1 VAEQGDRSSPEP
13 RGELTV
19 RLIAMPADTNANGD
33 IFGGWVLSQ
42 MDQAGGI
49 AGVERAKGRVVTIA
63 VEAMTFIR
71 PVRVGD
77 VLCVYT
83 EVERVGR
90 SSMRIHVEAWA
101 RRFGAHIRE
110 KVTDGVF
117 TFVAVDEAGRPR
129 PIPRPS
135 N

>member
-1 VAEQGDRSSPEP
+1 MTEQP

-49 AGVERAKGRVVTIA
+49 AAVERAQGRVVTIA

-71 PVRVGD
+71 PVKIGD

-83 EVERVGR
+83 EIDHVGR
-90 SSMRIHVEAWA
+90 SSMKIHIEAWA
-101 RRFGAHIRE
+101 RRFRTHSRE
-110 KVTDGVF
+110 KVTDATF
-117 TFVAVDEAGRPR
+117 TFVAIDENGRPR
-129 PIPRPS
+129 PVPPLA
-135 N
+135 

>member
-1 VAEQGDRSSPEP
+1 MSENEIDQP

-19 RLIAMPADTNANGD
+19 RVAAMPADTNANGD

-49 AGVERAKGRVVTIA
+49 AAVEAAEGRVVTVAI
-63 VEAMTFIR
+63 EAMHFIR

-83 EVERVGR
+83 AVDHVGHT
-90 SSMRIHVEAWA
+90 SMKVHVEAWA
-101 RRFGAHIRE
+101 RRFHTRLRE
-110 KVTDGVF
+110 KVTVAPF
-117 TFVAVDEAGRPR
+117 TFVAIAEGGRPR
-129 PIPRPS
+129 PARPTPAGAL
-135 N
+135 

>member
-1 VAEQGDRSSPEP
+1 LSAEDLSREQP

-19 RLIAMPADTNANGD
+19 RLVAMPADTNANGD

-49 AGVERAKGRVVTIA
+49 AAVERAHGRVATIA

-83 EVERVGR
+83 SIDRVGR
-90 SSMRIHVEAWA
+90 SSMKIHIEAWA
-101 RRFGAHIRE
+101 RRFSSHVRE
-110 KVTDGVF
+110 KVTDAYF
-117 TFVAVDEAGRPR
+117 TFVAIDENGRPR
-129 PIPRPS
+129 PVPPAA
-135 N
+135 